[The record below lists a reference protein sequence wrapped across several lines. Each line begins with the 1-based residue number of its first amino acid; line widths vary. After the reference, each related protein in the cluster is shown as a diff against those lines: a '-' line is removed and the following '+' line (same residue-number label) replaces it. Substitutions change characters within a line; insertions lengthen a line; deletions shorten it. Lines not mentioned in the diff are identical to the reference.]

1 MRMCNFSLTRGV
13 SQVAVYC
20 DTKGSTWLATSNQES
35 EVGGHGEME
44 RGERDQKKAE
54 QEGRVRVAIMEMNGG
69 TQERCMEQEVG
80 AWEEVMQ
87 QAGGTRGQ
95 IMELDGRLQ
104 EEITEQAMGAQGKI
118 MELDGRA
125 WVEVTEQTGGTR
137 RKIMELGGRAQAEV
151 MEQAGGTRGKI
162 MELGGRAQ
170 EVVTEQ
176 TVGAQG
182 KIMELDERAWVEVM
196 KQAGGDKGKM
206 MELDGGAQV
215 EVTELDGGAQA
226 EVTEQA
232 REGQEVGMKLVKDL
246 LAVVATSALPQ
257 DEKTE
262 LEFVTLQFMMGGNV
276 HLVGELQS
284 QHTVEEFQQEV
295 FARFPIP
302 AFRVTSTVACNQ
314 ATSRRAERGLSLH
327 ELGCSG
333 QQDRIYSQLI
343 FFLCSASSLTHWVG
357 LDRLLEMLQQLK
369 RCIDY
374 IPVALVGVIVQADP
388 ELDLEQEVKA
398 LRWLKC
404 LLDGVFYGDLLPGH
418 DGTEQEVQVQ
428 VAVYQSGWPQRALE
442 VKRAACQAIRAALK
456 F

>member
-1 MRMCNFSLTRGV
+1 
-13 SQVAVYC
+13 
-20 DTKGSTWLATSNQES
+20 
-35 EVGGHGEME
+35 
-44 RGERDQKKAE
+44 
-54 QEGRVRVAIMEMNGG
+54 MEMNGG
-69 TQERCMEQEVG
+69 TQERCMEQEGG

-104 EEITEQAMGAQGKI
+104 EEITESAMGAQGKI
-118 MELDGRA
+118 MELDGNV
-125 WVEVTEQTGGTR
+125 WEEVT
-137 RKIMELGGRAQAEV
+137 
-151 MEQAGGTRGKI
+151 EQAGGTRGKI

-170 EVVTEQ
+170 EQAGGAQEKIMELDGRAQEVVREQ
-176 TVGAQG
+176 IVGAQG
-182 KIMELDERAWVEVM
+182 KFMELDGRVWVEVM
-196 KQAGGDKGKM
+196 EQAGGDKGKM
-206 MELDGGAQV
+206 VELDGGAQL

-232 REGQEVGMKLVKDL
+232 QEAQEVGMKLVKDL

-257 DEKTE
+257 NEKTE

-276 HLVGELQS
+276 HLVGDLLS

-302 AFRVTSTVACNQ
+302 AFHVTSTVACNQ
-314 ATSRRAERGLSLH
+314 ATSLTAERGLSLH
-327 ELGCSG
+327 EFGSSG

-343 FFLCSASSLTHWVG
+343 FFLCRASCLTGWVG
-357 LDRLLEMLQQLK
+357 LDQLLEMLQQLK
-369 RCIDY
+369 HCIYY
-374 IPVALVGVIVQADP
+374 IPVALVGVIVQEDP

-404 LLDGVFYGDLLPGH
+404 LLDGVFCCDLLPGH
-418 DGTEQEVQVQ
+418 EGTEQEVQVQ

-442 VKRAACQAIRAALK
+442 VKRAACQAIRAVLK

>member
-1 MRMCNFSLTRGV
+1 MELGGRA
-13 SQVAVYC
+13 QA
-20 DTKGSTWLATSNQES
+20 
-35 EVGGHGEME
+35 EV
-44 RGERDQKKAE
+44 
-54 QEGRVRVAIMEMNGG
+54 
-69 TQERCMEQEVG
+69 MEQ
-80 AWEEVMQ
+80 A
-87 QAGGTRGQ
+87 
-95 IMELDGRLQ
+95 
-104 EEITEQAMGAQGKI
+104 
-118 MELDGRA
+118 
-125 WVEVTEQTGGTR
+125 GGTR

-170 EVVTEQ
+170 KVVTEQ

-314 ATSRRAERGLSLH
+314 ATSRRAERGLSRH
-327 ELGCSG
+327 ELGCSR

-343 FFLCSASSLTHWVG
+343 FFLCSASSLRRWMG

-369 RCIDY
+369 RCINY

-404 LLDGVFYGDLLPGH
+404 LLDGVFCCDLLPGH
-418 DGTEQEVQVQ
+418 EGTEQEVQVQ

>member
-1 MRMCNFSLTRGV
+1 MEKWREE
-13 SQVAVYC
+13 
-20 DTKGSTWLATSNQES
+20 KGS
-35 EVGGHGEME
+35 
-44 RGERDQKKAE
+44 QKNAE
-54 QEGRVRVAIMEMNGG
+54 QEGRARVDIMEMNGG
-69 TQERCMEQEVG
+69 TQERCMEQEGG

-104 EEITEQAMGAQGKI
+104 EEITESAMGAQRKI

-125 WVEVTEQTGGTR
+125 WEEVT
-137 RKIMELGGRAQAEV
+137 
-151 MEQAGGTRGKI
+151 EQAGGTRGKI

-170 EVVTEQ
+170 
-176 TVGAQG
+176 A
-182 KIMELDERAWVEVM
+182 EVM
-196 KQAGGDKGKM
+196 EQAGGDKGKM

-257 DEKTE
+257 NEKTE
-262 LEFVTLQFMMGGNV
+262 LEFVTLQFMIGGNV
-276 HLVGELQS
+276 HLVGELLS
-284 QHTVEEFQQEV
+284 HHTVEEFQQEV

-343 FFLCSASSLTHWVG
+343 FFLCRASSLTGWVG

-369 RCIDY
+369 HCIYY
-374 IPVALVGVIVQADP
+374 IPVALVGVIVQEDP

-398 LRWLKC
+398 LQWLKC
-404 LLDGVFYGDLLPGH
+404 LLDGVFCCDLLPGH
-418 DGTEQEVQVQ
+418 EGTEQEVQVQ

>member
-1 MRMCNFSLTRGV
+1 
-13 SQVAVYC
+13 
-20 DTKGSTWLATSNQES
+20 
-35 EVGGHGEME
+35 ME
-44 RGERDQKKAE
+44 EPRQRS
-54 QEGRVRVAIMEMNGG
+54 
-69 TQERCMEQEVG
+69 
-80 AWEEVMQ
+80 
-87 QAGGTRGQ
+87 
-95 IMELDGRLQ
+95 
-104 EEITEQAMGAQGKI
+104 
-118 MELDGRA
+118 
-125 WVEVTEQTGGTR
+125 
-137 RKIMELGGRAQAEV
+137 RK
-151 MEQAGGTRGKI
+151 
-162 MELGGRAQ
+162 
-170 EVVTEQ
+170 
-176 TVGAQG
+176 
-182 KIMELDERAWVEVM
+182 
-196 KQAGGDKGKM
+196 
-206 MELDGGAQV
+206 
-215 EVTELDGGAQA
+215 
-226 EVTEQA
+226 
-232 REGQEVGMKLVKDL
+232 
-246 LAVVATSALPQ
+246 
-257 DEKTE
+257 

-442 VKRAACQAIRAALK
+442 VKRAACQAIRAALNLRGLK
-456 F
+456 PTSSGGGVVLIMTDSPECAKILQEDLQSIHESLAGALPHPLPPPHPHTPVP

>member
-1 MRMCNFSLTRGV
+1 
-13 SQVAVYC
+13 
-20 DTKGSTWLATSNQES
+20 
-35 EVGGHGEME
+35 
-44 RGERDQKKAE
+44 
-54 QEGRVRVAIMEMNGG
+54 MEMNGG
-69 TQERCMEQEVG
+69 TQERCMEQEGG

-87 QAGGTRGQ
+87 QAGGTQGQ

-104 EEITEQAMGAQGKI
+104 EEITESAMGAQGKI
-118 MELDGRA
+118 MDLDGRA
-125 WVEVTEQTGGTR
+125 WVEV
-137 RKIMELGGRAQAEV
+137 ME
-151 MEQAGGTRGKI
+151 
-162 MELGGRAQ
+162 
-170 EVVTEQ
+170 
-176 TVGAQG
+176 
-182 KIMELDERAWVEVM
+182 
-196 KQAGGDKGKM
+196 QAGGDKGKM
-206 MELDGGAQV
+206 MELDEGAQV

-257 DEKTE
+257 NEKTE

-276 HLVGELQS
+276 HLVGELLS

-333 QQDRIYSQLI
+333 QKDRIYSQLI
-343 FFLCSASSLTHWVG
+343 FFLCRASSLIGWVG

-369 RCIDY
+369 HCIYY
-374 IPVALVGVIVQADP
+374 IPVALVGVIVQENP

-404 LLDGVFYGDLLPGH
+404 LLDGVFCCDLLPGH
-418 DGTEQEVQVQ
+418 EGTEQEVQVQ
-428 VAVYQSGWPQRALE
+428 VATYQSGQPQRALE
-442 VKRAACQAIRAALK
+442 VKRAACQAIRVALK